1 MLCTSRET
9 WKVKLVINSH
19 FFQQDSILK
28 VQDSSKDNEKPSF
41 DSKRKHSSYIQTSA
55 NNVYGD
61 VPTSEKTLET
71 VASKYAPPN
80 IYAHFKAIQ
89 KSSMFAE
96 KRYVAP
102 HSQAGM
108 KLQANFGFNGNSRN
122 SVMWY
127 PETGST
133 LIKSKPS

>member
-1 MLCTSRET
+1 ME
-9 WKVKLVINSH
+9 
-19 FFQQDSILK
+19 
-28 VQDSSKDNEKPSF
+28 DSSNGNEEPS
-41 DSKRKHSSYIQTSA
+41 DSKRKHSIHIPTSA
-55 NNVYGD
+55 KNVYDD
-61 VPTSEKTLET
+61 VPTSEKTLEI

-89 KSSMFAE
+89 KTSMFAE

-122 SVMWY
+122 SVVWY
-127 PETGST
+127 PETGRT
-133 LIKSKPS
+133 LIRS